1 MQTKQI
7 WQTVLGELEVV
18 LSKANFTTWFKD
30 TFICDCDDKG
40 VVIGV
45 PNSFTKEWLSKK
57 YNNQIEDA
65 LKKQL
70 PKLETV
76 TYKVITKNNS
86 QVNTTK
92 KTETIRKEEVHK
104 QEITEE
110 INNTYRI
117 ESKYAFDNFVVG
129 NSNRLAYA
137 TAMAIAKNPGNKYN
151 PFFIY
156 GGVGLGKTHLMQSVG
171 NELLKANPRKK
182 ILYVPCEEFTNEYVQ
197 SIQEKKVDKFKKRYR
212 NVDMLLIDDIQFLSG
227 KEGTQEEF
235 FHTFNT
241 LHQNGHQMIF
251 TADRKP
257 QDLPEVTQRL
267 TSRFAWG
274 MVADI
279 LAPDLETRK
288 AILSKKSQE
297 KSLSL
302 NQEVI
307 DFIAE
312 NIESNI
318 RELEGALNKIKTHSE
333 IYQKPINLDL
343 VTEILQ
349 ENINNSR
356 VKNISTDKIVKVVA
370 NFFSIEKKEIM
381 GKRRYKELVYPRQI
395 IMYLLRNELNYSF
408 PRIGKELGGKD
419 HTTIMHGVEKINKTI
434 KKDTQLQNEITIIK
448 EKLYI

>member
-30 TFICDCDDKG
+30 TFICDCDDKN

-86 QVNTTK
+86 NTNETK
-92 KTETIRKEEVHK
+92 KTETVKKEEVHK
-104 QEITEE
+104 QEATEE

-117 ESKYAFDNFVVG
+117 ESKYVFENFVVG

-302 NQEVI
+302 NQDVI

-434 KKDTQLQNEITIIK
+434 KKDTRLQNEITIIK